1 MTTSTSPTTTAE
13 TQATTNADGVQM
25 HRVDVEVSPQH
36 EAAIT
41 WLTDEFPDW
50 EIAVSDSRSGDM
62 QIRPLFI
69 ASQEGHH
76 PQSELTPAK
85 LHSRLSD
92 YLGRESRRVS
102 LTN

>member
-1 MTTSTSPTTTAE
+1 MTTSTSTSAPTTT
-13 TQATTNADGVQM
+13 TNDDGVQM
-25 HRVDVEVSPQH
+25 HRVDAPTSPHH

-50 EIAVSDSRSGDM
+50 EIAVSDSRSGHGE
-62 QIRPLFI
+62 IRPIFV
-69 ASQEGHH
+69 ASQDGHH